1 MERPQDIP
9 PCDSRVVES
18 GIRGAVCTLGMNGSG
33 VEHCAIQAPAPVAL
47 RLVCLCCMAWDIDLF
62 VASAGILTR
71 CCVYCVRFLDDL

>member
-33 VEHCAIQAPAPVAL
+33 VEECAIRAPAPVAL
-47 RLVCLCCMAWDIDLF
+47 RLVCLCFMAWGRPI
-62 VASAGILTR
+62 R
-71 CCVYCVRFLDDL
+71 CIGWYSDWVLRFFRAFA